1 MAASAARLD
10 LALPPAPALAELAAQ
25 ACAGWPAEREGALRL
40 VCTRGPESGTGPVT
54 VFATLAGVE
63 EVTRRARQVGI
74 AVRTATLGLPADVR
88 GTAPW
93 LLGGAKTVSY
103 AVNMASQRWA
113 RSVGVDDVL
122 WVSTEGYALEAPTS
136 TLVWREGSALCTVP
150 VEQTGI
156 LAGITTR
163 WLLDHADALGCTAGG
178 RMITPA
184 ELTSVD
190 GVWFL
195 SSVRGVA
202 ALRELDGEPTRTRR
216 DETDGLRKLLGYP

>member
-10 LALPPAPALAELAAQ
+10 LALPPAAGLTDLAAQ
-25 ACAGWPAEREGALRL
+25 ACAAWSADREGALRI

-54 VFATLAGVE
+54 VFATLTGVE
-63 EVTRRARQVGI
+63 EVTRRARHRGI
-74 AVRTATLGLPADVR
+74 AVRTATLGLPAEVR
-88 GTAPW
+88 GAAPW

-122 WVSTEGYALEAPTS
+122 WVSAEGYALEAPTS
-136 TLVWREGSALCTVP
+136 TLVWREGSTLYTVP
-150 VEQTGI
+150 VEQSGI

-163 WLLDHADALGCTAGG
+163 YLLEHCGESGYATGY
-178 RMITPA
+178 RMVKPD

-190 GVWFL
+190 GVWYL
-195 SSVRGVA
+195 SSVRGIA
-202 ALRELDGEPTRTRR
+202 AVRELDGQPTRTQAE
-216 DETDGLRKLLGYP
+216 ETTALREFLGYP